1 MNFQTIELNLLG
13 TIVGGQTANT
23 AKTAGAAAAPLGAAP
38 GAGSEDDRLRAIARE
53 EIDFDDKLREKEEL
67 RAFEKRHPFQ
77 AMLCGGDAACL
88 RDGMR

>member
-13 TIVGGQTANT
+13 TIVGGQTAGT
-23 AKTAGAAAAPLGAAP
+23 AKTAGAAASPLGAAP